1 MRTLPVALRAYL
13 WAIYAAAI
21 AVVAIEV
28 ARAPAHLASGALLTQ
43 AAVFC
48 LVAYACE
55 FTEVRIAPGLAQ
67 TVVTTAHI
75 ATILLFPPPAPVV
88 IALVAASA
96 ASLRDRDLPLFKRA
110 FNVAHAVLIVGVNS
124 AVFARTIGGAG
135 PLTPREVASLF
146 PSAVL
151 LLGLYYALDVGLYL
165 GVRAIPARVAIWT
178 LWASTYPSTLLPELA
193 ASSIGIL
200 VAVTWR
206 LWPALI
212 ALFIV
217 PVIALNLTFRAIAAA
232 DRRTDGLRH
241 VLAIAEKMEIKRWD
255 PSELM
260 RQVAAAARAVAE
272 AETAT
277 VYMLDPDD
285 TSRFERIAIVPRDAD
300 SCGPSHIPVAATATR
315 TDADEGRHV
324 RPARDRM
331 GDLFAVPGA
340 RVVVLPIEAEPGSDA
355 LILLSGVPAHVES
368 VTRDTLTIL
377 SAAAASA
384 WRNVL
389 AHQHVRAQAAEDGLT
404 GLLNHRTFHLSLEN
418 EVVRA
423 QRSARVL
430 SLIMVDVD
438 NFGQINNAHGHQA
451 GDAVLRAVAEMLRAA
466 SRTSDLAARYGGDEF
481 AIILPEATTED
492 ALDVAERARA
502 AIASLRILHEG
513 RAIKVDCSVGVA
525 TLPMHAD
532 APADLIR
539 AADQAVYLAKHAGK
553 GRVGRPEDRLM
564 DQGQDVAGLAAQLE
578 HANLAMVEALAA
590 AVDAKD
596 AYTRGHSRRVSDY
609 SGAIAYEL
617 GLPPEDVTRI
627 RRAALLHDVGKI
639 GIPDAI
645 LTKPGPLDQGERAI
659 MEKHPEIGETVLASV
674 PYLAEILPAVRHH
687 HERRDGRGYPD
698 GLRGEAIPRDAAIIA
713 VADAFDAMTTNRT
726 YRGTLS
732 PEEARRRLREGAGT
746 QFFPHIVTAFE
757 TAIDSGVAPR
767 PPVSPHAAH

>member
-492 ALDVAERARA
+492 ALDVAERARGHRVA
-502 AIASLRILHEG
+502 AHPPRGAGDQG
-513 RAIKVDCSVGVA
+513 RLQRGRGNA
-525 TLPMHAD
+525 AD
-532 APADLIR
+532 ARRR
-539 AADQAVYLAKHAGK
+539 AGGPDPGGRSGGLPGEACGQRARGSAGRPPDGPGAGRGGAGGAIGARQPRHGGGPGRRRRRQGRVHAG
-553 GRVGRPEDRLM
+553 
-564 DQGQDVAGLAAQLE
+564 
-578 HANLAMVEALAA
+578 ALAA
-590 AVDAKD
+590 
-596 AYTRGHSRRVSDY
+596 
-609 SGAIAYEL
+609 
-617 GLPPEDVTRI
+617 
-627 RRAALLHDVGKI
+627 
-639 GIPDAI
+639 
-645 LTKPGPLDQGERAI
+645 GER
-659 MEKHPEIGETVLASV
+659 LQ
-674 PYLAEILPAVRHH
+674 
-687 HERRDGRGYPD
+687 RRDRVRTGAPAGGRHAHQARRPP
-698 GLRGEAIPRDAAIIA
+698 PRRRQD
-713 VADAFDAMTTNRT
+713 RHP
-726 YRGTLS
+726 RRHS
-732 PEEARRRLREGAGT
+732 HEAR
-746 QFFPHIVTAFE
+746 
-757 TAIDSGVAPR
+757 
-767 PPVSPHAAH
+767 PP